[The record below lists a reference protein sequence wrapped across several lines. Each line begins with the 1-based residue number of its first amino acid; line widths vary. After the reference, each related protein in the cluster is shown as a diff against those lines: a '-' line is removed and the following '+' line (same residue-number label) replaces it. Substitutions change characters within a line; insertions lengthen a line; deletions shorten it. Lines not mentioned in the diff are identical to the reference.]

1 MSPNMNELPLH
12 STIRSDEAIVVPSG
26 NFFSLTDEN
35 SPLLGQHPVKKEIC
49 DQVWWR
55 FLHYGGFCMGGITF
69 LIGTLLYYPTIYET
83 AKGNDSGVLTLS
95 VITAWLY
102 TIGSAGFLFVDVQ
115 EFYTFTDDVMLRT
128 NISCSMVGSFFYLI
142 GSAGFLPVFYNW
154 CPLIG
159 IIGFLAGSLS
169 IGCSQ
174 TWKLVRILRSPD
186 EEGVAPEIASFQRI
200 NAACVEGGAMV
211 GGFAFLIGT
220 SLFWKGPIEGDTE
233 CLVTCNNYEI
243 VLALW
248 VIGSLAFT
256 FGGLSLAYRHIVMK
270 IT

>member
-1 MSPNMNELPLH
+1 V
-12 STIRSDEAIVVPSG
+12 IW
-26 NFFSLTDEN
+26 
-35 SPLLGQHPVKKEIC
+35 
-49 DQVWWR
+49 DQDWWR
-55 FLHYGGFCMGGITF
+55 FLHYGGFCLGGITF

-83 AKGNDSGVLTLS
+83 AKGNDSDVRTLS
-95 VITAWLY
+95 VVTAWLY
-102 TIGSAGFLFVDVQ
+102 IIGSAGFLFVDVQ
-115 EFYTFTDDVMLRT
+115 EFFTFTDDVILRI
-128 NISCSMVGSFFYLI
+128 NISCSMIGSLFFLI
-142 GSAGFLPVFYNW
+142 GSAGFLPTFYNW

-159 IIGFLAGSLS
+159 IIGFLAGSFF

-186 EEGVAPEIASFQRI
+186 EVGVTPETSSLLRW

-220 SLFWKGPIEGDTE
+220 SFFWIGPIEGDAE
-233 CLVTCNNYEI
+233 CLVTCNNYEV

-248 VIGSLAFT
+248 VVGSLAFT
-256 FGGLSLAYRHIVMK
+256 FGGLSLAYRHVILK